1 MNKLYLNRKIYDKK
15 FILQA
20 IADFSQLALIQ
31 LSEKK
36 EYWVC
41 SFKNCKVST
50 NRTINEFEN
59 YLIGL
64 SNREG
69 F

>member
-1 MNKLYLNRKIYDKK
+1 MQTIV
-15 FILQA
+15 
-20 IADFSQLALIQ
+20 DFSHVAMVRLL
-31 LSEKK
+31 ENE

-41 SFKNCKVST
+41 SFEKCTVSM